1 MISPEEIP
9 RNVIRMSDDDVF
21 YINNK
26 HFIDGI
32 DHSLAV
38 EELIYP
44 LNTYDNILF
53 EEEEKKKNQHRFF
66 FAFPFEEDY
75 RGTQT
80 DPTFYGTKMGL
91 YKNEFK
97 ILDIPFEDGDVV
109 LDLGSNVGAISV
121 VMAKLYPKIN
131 VYAFDA
137 NPTAYKIIK
146 LNAKLNDT
154 LNLKAFNLAVGLEE
168 LDNVDFYTSSNVD
181 TCALVKRDHLDEEKK
196 EKEHSNLVGSV
207 PQVTLE
213 SLLDSK
219 FLNISKVKYAK
230 IDIEGAE
237 IPLFE
242 DIFETNADLLKR
254 IEYLHI
260 EVHSSEHYGEGY
272 TERGDKLK
280 EKLKDCF
287 GDKLILQ
294 SH

>member
-32 DHSLAV
+32 DYSLAI

-97 ILDIPFEDGDVV
+97 ILDIPFEDGDAV

-207 PQVTLE
+207 PQITLE

>member
-26 HFIDGI
+26 HFLEDL

-181 TCALVKRDHLDEEKK
+181 TYALVKRYHLDEEKK
-196 EKEHSNLVGSV
+196 EPEHSNLVGSV